1 MKMYRVSRFNI
12 DIEEIE
18 VKHATKNRVAYF
30 SGGMTRPVTVAL
42 VSIHSRWFHT
52 KAEAQNYLLHRTRY
66 DLGELKS
73 QIEKHEKWI
82 TQLSGMEI

>member
-18 VKHATKNRVAYF
+18 VERATENRVTYY
-30 SGGMTRPVTVAL
+30 SGGMTRPVTVAR
-42 VSIHSRWFHT
+42 VSTHSRWFDT
-52 KAEAQNYLLHRTRY
+52 KAEAQNYLLQRTRY
-66 DLGELKS
+66 DLGELKK

-82 TQLSGMEI
+82 TQLTGMTL